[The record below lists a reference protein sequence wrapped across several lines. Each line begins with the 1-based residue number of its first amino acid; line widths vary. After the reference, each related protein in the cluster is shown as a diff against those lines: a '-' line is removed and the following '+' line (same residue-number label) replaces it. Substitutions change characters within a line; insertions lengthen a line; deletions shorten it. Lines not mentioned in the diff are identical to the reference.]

1 MSSVAENIIQHAT
14 HNSTLHQL
22 AKDQPSVGV
31 TTAFSILDTLK
42 SMSYLKIFATLICIL
57 LVWDQVAYQI
67 RKVPSQVQSLSSGP
81 SSVHFWNP

>member
-31 TTAFSILDTLK
+31 TTASLKILFQIKINYHLSTSFHGTSILSCT
-42 SMSYLKIFATLICIL
+42 
-57 LVWDQVAYQI
+57 V
-67 RKVPSQVQSLSSGP
+67 
-81 SSVHFWNP
+81 